1 MSHNPENS
9 LVSDDVLSLCN
20 SKCGIVGK
28 GPVNGVRNQV
38 LRDSGEVSWRDFEE
52 VGLKLQFAV
61 FLTVDATVLGNGT
74 CVVVT
79 GVYSRVC
86 NSSPVG
92 TSKRLKK

>member
-1 MSHNPENS
+1 MSHNPENG
-9 LVSDDVLSLCN
+9 LVSDDVLGFCN
-20 SKCGIVGK
+20 SKCGVVGK
-28 GPVNGVRNQV
+28 GPVNGVWNQV

-61 FLTVDATVLGNGT
+61 FLAVYATVLGNGT

-79 GVYSRVC
+79 RVYSRVR

-92 TSKRLKK
+92 TSKSLKK